1 MNIKNLKFQFQKGL
15 SIVEGMTAAAI
26 LGASMTVF
34 MTLQSTQEQDFSTL
48 RKFDKAAYAV
58 ELMFEELAAVYQPIA
73 SQYGNPQVAENT
85 TAGTSLKVKGFSQL
99 PVVGDEII
107 ITGVGGKYEI
117 TARTVFD
124 SDQNTTLTLDRSD
137 IADSSIVN
145 MASDAAL
152 NANITIISNA
162 QGSLDPYHSL
172 DLTRHDDTAY
182 VTDLEDDGLE
192 KVAVDLQNWGA
203 LLETHLGPARDG
215 DTREI
220 SVEDITKNVPLDLD
234 NDGVTDTDGDGDDI
248 IEQVKKKQVT
258 ITIKQDNIEERFR
271 RLFLSGT

>member
-1 MNIKNLKFQFQKGL
+1 MINNLKHKFQKGL

-73 SQYGNPQVAENT
+73 SQYGNPQVAEDT
-85 TAGTSLKVKGFSQL
+85 TAGTSLKVKGFNTE
-99 PVVGDEII
+99 PEVGDEII

-117 TARTVFD
+117 TARTVLD
-124 SDQNTTLTLDRSD
+124 ADNNTTLTINRSD
-137 IADSSIVN
+137 IADTAIVN

-172 DLTRHDDTAY
+172 DLTRHEDAAY
-182 VTDLEDDGLE
+182 IQDLEDDDLE
-192 KVAVDLQNWGA
+192 KVALDLQNWGA

-215 DTREI
+215 DIREI
-220 SVEDITKNVPLDLD
+220 AVEDITKNVPLDLN

>member
-1 MNIKNLKFQFQKGL
+1 MVDNLKYKFQKGL
-15 SIVEGMTAAAI
+15 SLVEGMTAAAI
-26 LGASMTVF
+26 LGASITVF

-73 SQYGNPQVAENT
+73 SQYGNPQVAEDT
-85 TAGTSLKVKGFSQL
+85 TAGTSLKAKGFNQL
-99 PVVGDEII
+99 PDVGDEII

-117 TARTVFD
+117 TARSAFD
-124 SDQNTTLTLDRSD
+124 ADQNTTLTLDRSD
-137 IADSSIVN
+137 IADYNVVN

-172 DLTRHDDTAY
+172 DLTKHDDTTY
-182 VTDLEDDGLE
+182 ITNLEDNDLE
-192 KVAVDLQNWGA
+192 KVATDLQNWGA
-203 LLETHLGPARDG
+203 LLEKHLGPSRTG
-215 DTREI
+215 DKRLIE
-220 SVEDITKNVPLDLD
+220 VVDITKDVPLDLD
-234 NDGVTDTDGDGDDI
+234 NDGVTDTDSDGDNI
-248 IEQVKKKQVT
+248 IEQIKKKQVT
-258 ITIKQDNIEERFR
+258 IIIKQDDIEEKFR

>member
-137 IADSSIVN
+137 IADVSYVN

-172 DLTRHDDTAY
+172 DLTRHDDTGY
-182 VTDLEDDGLE
+182 VTNLEDDGLE

>member
-1 MNIKNLKFQFQKGL
+1 MINNLKHKFQKGL

-73 SQYGNPQVAENT
+73 SQYGNPQVAEDT
-85 TAGTSLKVKGFSQL
+85 DAGTSLKVKGFNTE
-99 PVVGDEII
+99 PEVGDEII

-117 TARTVFD
+117 TARTVLD
-124 SDQNTTLTLDRSD
+124 ADNNTTLTINRSD
-137 IADSSIVN
+137 IADSAIVN

-172 DLTRHDDTAY
+172 DLTRHEDAAY
-182 VTDLEDDGLE
+182 IQDLEDDDLE
-192 KVAVDLQNWGA
+192 KVALDLQNWGA

-215 DTREI
+215 DIREI
-220 SVEDITKNVPLDLD
+220 AVEDITKNVPLDLN

>member
-1 MNIKNLKFQFQKGL
+1 MVDNLKYKFQKGL
-15 SIVEGMTAAAI
+15 SLVEGMTAAAI
-26 LGASMTVF
+26 LGASITVF

-73 SQYGNPQVAENT
+73 SQYGNPQVAEDT
-85 TAGTSLKVKGFSQL
+85 TAGTSLKAKGFNQL
-99 PVVGDEII
+99 PDVGDEII

-117 TARTVFD
+117 TARSAFD
-124 SDQNTTLTLDRSD
+124 ADQNTTLTLDRSD
-137 IADSSIVN
+137 VAEESIVN

-172 DLTRHDDTAY
+172 DLTKHDDTTY
-182 VTDLEDDGLE
+182 ITNLEDNNLE
-192 KVAVDLQNWGA
+192 KVATDLQNWGA
-203 LLETHLGPARDG
+203 LLEKHLGPSRTG
-215 DTREI
+215 DKRLIE
-220 SVEDITKNVPLDLD
+220 VVDITKNVPLDLD
-234 NDGVTDTDGDGDDI
+234 NDGVTDTDSDGDNI
-248 IEQVKKKQVT
+248 IEQIKKKQVT
-258 ITIKQDNIEERFR
+258 IIIKQDDIEEKFR

>member
-1 MNIKNLKFQFQKGL
+1 MINSLKYKFQKGL

-73 SQYGNPQVAENT
+73 SQYGNPQVAEDT
-85 TAGTSLKVKGFSQL
+85 DAGTSLKVKGFNTE
-99 PVVGDEII
+99 PEVGDEII

-117 TARTVFD
+117 TARTVLD
-124 SDQNTTLTLDRSD
+124 ADNNTTLTINRSD
-137 IADSSIVN
+137 IADSAIVN

-172 DLTRHDDTAY
+172 DLTRHEDAAY
-182 VTDLEDDGLE
+182 IQDLEDDDLE
-192 KVAVDLQNWGA
+192 KVALDLQNWGA

-215 DTREI
+215 DIREI
-220 SVEDITKNVPLDLD
+220 AVEDITKNVPLDLN
-234 NDGVTDTDGDGDDI
+234 NDGVTDTDGDGNDI

>member
-1 MNIKNLKFQFQKGL
+1 MIDYLKYKLQKGL

-73 SQYGNPQVAENT
+73 TQYGNPQVAEDT
-85 TAGTSLKVKGFSQL
+85 TAGTQLKAKGFEGL
-99 PVVGDEII
+99 PKVGDEII

-124 SDQNTTLTLDRSD
+124 GDQNTILTLDRSD
-137 IADSSIVN
+137 VADTNIVN
-145 MASDAAL
+145 MAADAAL

-172 DLTRHDDTAY
+172 DLTRHEDAAY
-182 VTDLEDDGLE
+182 IEDLEDDDLE
-192 KVAVDLQNWGA
+192 KVALDLQNWGA

-215 DTREI
+215 DIREI
-220 SVEDITKNVPLDLD
+220 AVEDITKNVPLDLD
-234 NDGVTDTDGDGDDI
+234 NDGVTDTDSEGDDI

-258 ITIKQDNIEERFR
+258 ITIKQDNIKERFR

>member
-1 MNIKNLKFQFQKGL
+1 MINNLKHKFQKGL

-73 SQYGNPQVAENT
+73 SQYGNPQVAEDT
-85 TAGTSLKVKGFSQL
+85 TAGTSLKVKGFNTE
-99 PVVGDEII
+99 PEVGDEII

-117 TARTVFD
+117 TARTVLD
-124 SDQNTTLTLDRSD
+124 ADNNTTLTINRSD
-137 IADSSIVN
+137 IADSAIVN

-172 DLTRHDDTAY
+172 DLTRHEDAVY
-182 VTDLEDDGLE
+182 IQDLEDDDLE
-192 KVAVDLQNWGA
+192 KVALDLQNWGA

-215 DTREI
+215 DIREI
-220 SVEDITKNVPLDLD
+220 AVEDITKNVPLDLN

>member
-1 MNIKNLKFQFQKGL
+1 MINNLKYKFQKGL

-73 SQYGNPQVAENT
+73 SQYGNPQVAEDT
-85 TAGTSLKVKGFSQL
+85 TAGTSLKVKGFNTE
-99 PVVGDEII
+99 PDVGDEII

-117 TARTVFD
+117 TARTVLD
-124 SDQNTTLTLDRSD
+124 ADNNTTLTINRSD
-137 IADSSIVN
+137 IADSAIVN

-172 DLTRHDDTAY
+172 DLTRHEDAAY
-182 VTDLEDDGLE
+182 IQDLEDDDLE
-192 KVAVDLQNWGA
+192 KVALDLQNWGA

-215 DTREI
+215 DIREI
-220 SVEDITKNVPLDLD
+220 AVEDITKNVPLDLN

>member
-1 MNIKNLKFQFQKGL
+1 MINNLKYKFQKGL

-73 SQYGNPQVAENT
+73 SQYGNPQVAEDT
-85 TAGTSLKVKGFSQL
+85 DAGTSLKVKGFNTE
-99 PVVGDEII
+99 PEVGDEII

-117 TARTVFD
+117 TARTVLD
-124 SDQNTTLTLDRSD
+124 ADNNTTLTINRSD
-137 IADSSIVN
+137 IADSAIVN

-172 DLTRHDDTAY
+172 DLTRHEDTAY
-182 VTDLEDDGLE
+182 IQDLEDDDLE
-192 KVAVDLQNWGA
+192 KVALDLQNWGA

-215 DTREI
+215 DIREI
-220 SVEDITKNVPLDLD
+220 AVEDITKNVPLDLN

>member
-1 MNIKNLKFQFQKGL
+1 MIDYLKYKLQKGL

-73 SQYGNPQVAENT
+73 TQYGNPQVAEDT
-85 TAGTSLKVKGFSQL
+85 TAGTQLKAKGFSGL
-99 PVVGDEII
+99 PKVGDEII

-124 SDQNTTLTLDRSD
+124 GDQNTILTLDRSD
-137 IADSSIVN
+137 VADASIVN
-145 MASDAAL
+145 MAADAAL

-172 DLTRHDDTAY
+172 DLTRHEDAAY
-182 VTDLEDDGLE
+182 IEDLEDDDLE
-192 KVAVDLQNWGA
+192 KVALDLQNWGA

-215 DTREI
+215 DIREI
-220 SVEDITKNVPLDLD
+220 AVEDITKNVPLDLN
-234 NDGVTDTDGDGDDI
+234 NDGVTDTDDDGNNI
-248 IEQVKKKQVT
+248 IEQIKKKQVT

>member
-1 MNIKNLKFQFQKGL
+1 MVDNLKYKFQKGL
-15 SIVEGMTAAAI
+15 SLVEGMTAAAI
-26 LGASMTVF
+26 LGASITVF

-73 SQYGNPQVAENT
+73 SQYGNPQVAEDT
-85 TAGTSLKVKGFSQL
+85 TAGTSLKAKGFNQL
-99 PVVGDEII
+99 PDVGDEII

-117 TARTVFD
+117 TARSTFD
-124 SDQNTTLTLDRSD
+124 ADQNTTLTLDRSD
-137 IADSSIVN
+137 IADDNVVN

-172 DLTRHDDTAY
+172 DLTKHDDTTY
-182 VTDLEDDGLE
+182 ITNLEDNDLE
-192 KVAVDLQNWGA
+192 KVATDLQNWGA
-203 LLETHLGPARDG
+203 LLEKHLGPSRTG
-215 DTREI
+215 DKRLIE
-220 SVEDITKNVPLDLD
+220 VVDITKDVPLDLD
-234 NDGVTDTDGDGDDI
+234 NDGVTDTDSDGDNI
-248 IEQVKKKQVT
+248 IEQIKKKQVT
-258 ITIKQDNIEERFR
+258 IIIKQDDIEEKFR

>member
-1 MNIKNLKFQFQKGL
+1 MINNLKYKFQKGL

-73 SQYGNPQVAENT
+73 SQYGNPQVAEDT
-85 TAGTSLKVKGFSQL
+85 TAGTSLKVKGFNTE
-99 PVVGDEII
+99 PEVGDEII

-117 TARTVFD
+117 TARTVLD
-124 SDQNTTLTLDRSD
+124 ADNNTTLTINRSD
-137 IADSSIVN
+137 IADTAIVN

-172 DLTRHDDTAY
+172 DLTRHEDAAY
-182 VTDLEDDGLE
+182 IQDLEDDDLE
-192 KVAVDLQNWGA
+192 KVALDLQNWGA

-215 DTREI
+215 DIREI
-220 SVEDITKNVPLDLD
+220 AVEDITKNVPLDLN

>member
-1 MNIKNLKFQFQKGL
+1 MVDNLKYKFQKGL
-15 SIVEGMTAAAI
+15 SLVEGMTAAAI
-26 LGASMTVF
+26 LGASITVF

-73 SQYGNPQVAENT
+73 SQYGNPQVAEDT
-85 TAGTSLKVKGFSQL
+85 TAGTTLKAKGFNQL
-99 PVVGDEII
+99 PDVGDEII

-117 TARTVFD
+117 TARTNFD

-137 IADSSIVN
+137 VAEASIVN

-152 NANITIISNA
+152 NANITIVSNA

-172 DLTRHDDTAY
+172 DLTKHDDTTY
-182 VTDLEDDGLE
+182 ITNLEDNDLE
-192 KVAVDLQNWGA
+192 KVATDLQNWGA
-203 LLETHLGPARDG
+203 LLEKHFGPSRTG
-215 DTREI
+215 DKRLIE
-220 SVEDITKNVPLDLD
+220 VVDITKDVPLDLD
-234 NDGVTDTDGDGDDI
+234 NDGVTDTDSDGDDI

-258 ITIKQDNIEERFR
+258 IIIKQDNIEEKFR

>member
-1 MNIKNLKFQFQKGL
+1 MVDNLKYKFQKGL
-15 SIVEGMTAAAI
+15 SLVEGMTAAAI
-26 LGASMTVF
+26 LGASITVF

-73 SQYGNPQVAENT
+73 SQYGNPQVAEDT
-85 TAGTSLKVKGFSQL
+85 TAGTSLKAKGFNQL
-99 PVVGDEII
+99 PDVGDEII

-117 TARTVFD
+117 TARSAFD
-124 SDQNTTLTLDRSD
+124 ADQNTTLTLDRSD
-137 IADSSIVN
+137 IADDNVVN

-172 DLTRHDDTAY
+172 DLTKHDDTTY
-182 VTDLEDDGLE
+182 ITNLEDNDLE
-192 KVAVDLQNWGA
+192 KVATDLQNWGA
-203 LLETHLGPARDG
+203 LLEKHLGPSRTG
-215 DTREI
+215 DKRLIE
-220 SVEDITKNVPLDLD
+220 VVDITKDVPLDLD
-234 NDGVTDTDGDGDDI
+234 NDGVTDTDSDGDNI
-248 IEQVKKKQVT
+248 IEQIKKKQVT
-258 ITIKQDNIEERFR
+258 IIIKQDDIEEKFR

>member
-1 MNIKNLKFQFQKGL
+1 MINSLKYKFQKGL

-73 SQYGNPQVAENT
+73 SQYGNPQVAEDT
-85 TAGTSLKVKGFSQL
+85 DAGTSLKVKGFNTE
-99 PVVGDEII
+99 PEVGDEII

-117 TARTVFD
+117 TARTVLD
-124 SDQNTTLTLDRSD
+124 ADNNTTLTINRSD
-137 IADSSIVN
+137 IADSAIVN

-172 DLTRHDDTAY
+172 DLTRHEDAAY
-182 VTDLEDDGLE
+182 IQDLEDDDLE
-192 KVAVDLQNWGA
+192 KVALDLQNWGA

-215 DTREI
+215 DIREI
-220 SVEDITKNVPLDLD
+220 AVEDITKNVPLDLN